1 MSLQIL
7 TLDSFAK
14 NNADFCSPE
23 AQPQDP
29 PDEYNDYGVY
39 NEYGDD
45 YYGTGDDYYGEPAPP
60 DNPLEGSPAP
70 DEAEVEAARYDYR
83 GNRDPCAGV
92 FCPEIDC
99 NSRPYI
105 PEGECCPVC
114 PGQSNYAPV
123 RPELQVIC
131 NNFFVWK
138 S

>member
-1 MSLQIL
+1 MISCLR
-7 TLDSFAK
+7 SFVTFP
-14 NNADFCSPE
+14 FCSPE

-29 PDEYNDYGVY
+29 PDEYNTEYGVY

-45 YYGTGDDYYGEPAPP
+45 YYGTGDDGDDYYGEPAPP

-105 PEGECCPVC
+105 PQGECCPVC

-131 NNFFVWK
+131 TDFFVWK